1 MRPRALVMALGAG
14 LLGAAAF
21 GQNVRGL
28 VVEELR
34 VRTDAGFEKTVG
46 IALDEMAVLNL
57 EGDARFLRGVRLE
70 LQLSNLLK
78 QHFDSFGLAVYRR
91 VAPEPRKGI
100 SSYRG
105 DRVFFQPL
113 PYLNRVRVLL
123 PVSPGPEEEGDDSGE
138 GAFRLAA
145 PLSRED
151 FPVLVAILPLMKG
164 IPDTV
169 AEARFFLTVRPAV
182 ARRGLVQLALRTPS
196 GTPAEALTAWL
207 DERELSPAELQGLQA
222 GQELPAGLHRLRLAS
237 PEFQEVNASFTVE
250 SGKSATL
257 DIQFQTLITL
267 LTIEAPQNAE
277 VYLDGEKLSA
287 LAGLPIAEGTHQVRV
302 KIADYSVTKKFSA
315 QRGRHYHL
323 SCVFDIIISED

>member
-1 MRPRALVMALGAG
+1 MRPRALVLALGMG

-34 VRTDAGFEKTVG
+34 VRADAGFEKTVG
-46 IALDEMAVLNL
+46 IALDEMAVLKL
-57 EGDARFLRGVRLE
+57 EGDTRFLRGVRLE

-145 PLSRED
+145 PLSPGG
-151 FPVLVAILPLMKG
+151 FPGPGRHPSPDERHSRHGGRGQVL
-164 IPDTV
+164 PD
-169 AEARFFLTVRPAV
+169 RPAGSRPPGAGPARAAHALRDAGRGPHRL
-182 ARRGLVQLALRTPS
+182 ARRAGAQPRRAAGAAGGPGAAGRAAP
-196 GTPAEALTAWL
+196 PA
-207 DERELSPAELQGLQA
+207 PG
-222 GQELPAGLHRLRLAS
+222 LPAVPGGERQLHGGIRQSRPRWTS
-237 PEFQEVNASFTVE
+237 SSRP
-250 SGKSATL
+250 
-257 DIQFQTLITL
+257 
-267 LTIEAPQNAE
+267 
-277 VYLDGEKLSA
+277 
-287 LAGLPIAEGTHQVRV
+287 
-302 KIADYSVTKKFSA
+302 
-315 QRGRHYHL
+315 
-323 SCVFDIIISED
+323 